1 MSQIRSVRV
10 QVYGIVQGVGFRYFT
25 HQEASKLGLR
35 GRATN
40 LSDGSVEVLAE
51 GDAHAVEKLIQSL
64 LVIPFSPTKNAAIPI
79 PIQHKVT
86 TPVTHIVGPALS
98 SSWITQATPL
108 IKPAPIQVK
117 GCGFV
122 FLRTMENI

>member
-51 GDAHAVEKLIQSL
+51 GDAHAVEKLIHWLQSGPRTAS
-64 LVIPFSPTKNAAIPI
+64 VDSIE
-79 PIQHKVT
+79 VT
-86 TPVTHIVGPALS
+86 ELEPGSVNVTS
-98 SSWITQATPL
+98 
-108 IKPAPIQVK
+108 
-117 GCGFV
+117 
-122 FLRTMENI
+122 LRAY